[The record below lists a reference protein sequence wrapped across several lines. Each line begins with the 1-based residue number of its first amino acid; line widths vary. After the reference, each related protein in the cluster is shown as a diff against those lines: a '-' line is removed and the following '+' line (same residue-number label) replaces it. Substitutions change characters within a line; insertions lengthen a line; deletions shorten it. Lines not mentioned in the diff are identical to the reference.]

1 MKKKSIITKFILFNL
16 LLIVVGCQ
24 RSAETK
30 LEECSAETKLE
41 ECLKVSGFLFEG
53 THRSGYVYGEAFIEL
68 EKDGSFCGVNYSA
81 LGHNAVEYGKLTNF
95 ELKENHSNNTYEI
108 IADWDTDGGSSND
121 AKFSFEII
129 DNERPNTIRCQITG
143 AGLTDDGRPSWVH
156 FSNLTLSPE
165 KFLKIKKILSID
177 GKDSIVSTK
186 NMESITDKT
195 ETKEITPSK
204 SNDKMLVAKYKSF
217 EYVENSFYTFIDDN
231 GQQYVFT
238 DIPETYNLIG
248 ESGPNELYVNKKFK
262 IHWITVEG
270 EYDYPINKI
279 TKIELIK

>member
-1 MKKKSIITKFILFNL
+1 MNNMKKKSKIKEIVLLNL
-16 LLIVVGCQ
+16 LLIIVGC
-24 RSAETK
+24 RSSAEI
-30 LEECSAETKLE
+30 KLE

-95 ELKENHSNNTYEI
+95 ELKENHLNNTYEI
-108 IADWDTDGGSSND
+108 IADWDSDGSSND

-186 NMESITDKT
+186 NMESITDKN

-217 EYVENSFYTFIDDN
+217 EYVENSFYTFIDDK
-231 GQQYVFT
+231 GQEYTFT

-262 IHWITVEG
+262 IQWITVSG

-279 TKIELIK
+279 TKIEMLK

>member
-1 MKKKSIITKFILFNL
+1 MKKKSIITIIILFNL
-16 LLIVVGCQ
+16 LLIVVGCK
-24 RSAETK
+24 S
-30 LEECSAETKLE
+30 SAETKLE
-41 ECLKVSGFLFEG
+41 ECLKVSGFLFKG
-53 THRSGYVYGEAFIEL
+53 THRSGYVYGEALIEL
-68 EKDGSFCGVNYSA
+68 EKDGSFCRVDYSA
-81 LGHNAVEYGKLTNF
+81 LGYDAVEDGKLTNF

-108 IADWDTDGGSSND
+108 IADWDTDGSSNG

-129 DNERPNTIRCQITG
+129 DDEKPNTIRCQITG
-143 AGLTDDGRPSWVH
+143 AGQTDDGRPSWVH

-186 NMESITDKT
+186 DVKLNSDNN

-204 SNDKMLVAKYKSF
+204 STEKELFAKYKSF
-217 EYVENSFYTFIDDN
+217 EYIENSIYTFIDDN
-231 GQQYVFT
+231 GKEYYFT

-248 ESGPNELYVNKKFK
+248 DSGPNELYVNKKFK
-262 IHWITVEG
+262 IHWISVSG